1 MEAKRTWRRLSKEER
16 DNVFVVPLWE
26 LFEDSVSL
34 PSSAF
39 PDYLDAAVEFKN
51 GADHHAML
59 AHAVERLCTFG
70 VHTVWQWLPDQDI
83 VCLTPAEFR
92 SRMRVCIGESLSQYL
107 PEDGPTE
114 MAPQIALRHR
124 MCALLRTMFDG
135 KERSH
140 IDHINLILDAFVDE
154 HQYIYHSI
162 LNPVK
167 EYMQQQLPE
176 LVGASPFTCMVSSDL
191 QKLNT
196 QQLDEVCTWLMS
208 RVVMFSG
215 NIEGCIKSDT
225 RQFQLTPNGRAL
237 TVHQSWLQTLK
248 NSYHEGDEHTW
259 RVIKGPDPEGVGLA
273 LDWVYGCY
281 GLASDRIYRHSKCG
295 LGAETPSVQTALQR
309 LIVAL
314 ADMKAWHEKGQ
325 QGKQL
330 LNDLLRTRH
339 AAAENH
345 TRLRAMKEDLSHMSQ
360 KELGKATDDL
370 IIAVLQHEVLLTRA
384 CMYVG
389 NKEQDDRQHQI
400 NILSRDVHEV
410 SHKSLFS
417 LATVSQDFSKRLEL
431 LKQWEADIASMI
443 QLLMDTQRRLELPS
457 LTDAQTQQASIDA
470 GLDCAFVTLNSSV
483 YHRLALLVKTAK
495 SLVAGRKDMA
505 ASQCG
510 GPEAEL
516 EMAHAVL
523 MRAFWDVV
531 HPNMYSVEDD
541 HFFCSKLPAALKL
554 VDDITQQG
562 KAALPHMEAL
572 VIYLARDDSLE
583 VLGPHLILPL
593 IQQRL
598 DGMQADAKPDSSDL
612 RDSSAAQK
620 ADESSGNKVLGV
632 HLPSLLVCPLTQK
645 VLRQPV
651 IAADGHTYEKAAI
664 EEWLL
669 QQNASPVTGLALAH
683 FCLVPNL
690 SIRSLILG
698 NVGSA

>member
-1 MEAKRTWRRLSKEER
+1 MGKASRSKSTQSRGSRKPKPGKTHLRHTFSKDTTNAHMPSRLSSQQRLMEAKRTWRRLSKEER

-140 IDHINLILDAFVDE
+140 IVHINLILDAFVDE

-167 EYMQQQLPE
+167 EYMQQQLLE
-176 LVGASPFTCMVSSDL
+176 LVSASPFTCMVSSDL

-523 MRAFWDVV
+523 MRAFWDVSV
-531 HPNMYSVEDD
+531 FPFDSHHPVM
-541 HFFCSKLPAALKL
+541 
-554 VDDITQQG
+554 
-562 KAALPHMEAL
+562 
-572 VIYLARDDSLE
+572 
-583 VLGPHLILPL
+583 
-593 IQQRL
+593 
-598 DGMQADAKPDSSDL
+598 
-612 RDSSAAQK
+612 
-620 ADESSGNKVLGV
+620 
-632 HLPSLLVCPLTQK
+632 
-645 VLRQPV
+645 
-651 IAADGHTYEKAAI
+651 
-664 EEWLL
+664 L
-669 QQNASPVTGLALAH
+669 QQAACMSIVMHVHSALD
-683 FCLVPNL
+683 
-690 SIRSLILG
+690 R
-698 NVGSA
+698 